1 MQKMRTSPH
10 QIISTD
16 VIATWRK
23 RMEITVTEAA
33 QKEVLTLKENQ
44 ETTIIGVRVKAEAIS
59 PLQANFRLAFVGE
72 GQEEEGDE
80 IIPYE
85 GFNVYIDRESVPFS
99 QDITLD
105 FVDSLMG
112 RGFKIE
118 NPNKVPP
125 HLKGTSAEKIQQIID
140 EKINPSVASHGGHI
154 SLIDVKDNKVYVRF
168 GGGCQGC
175 GMVDVT
181 LKQGVEVLIKEAV
194 PEIEEILDVT
204 EHANGDNPYY
214 QASK

>member
-1 MQKMRTSPH
+1 MK
-10 QIISTD
+10 
-16 VIATWRK
+16 
-23 RMEITVTEAA
+23 ITVTETAR
-33 QKEVLTLKENQ
+33 KEVLTLMENQ
-44 ETTIIGVRVKAEAIS
+44 ETSLIGVRVKAEAIS

-85 GFNVYIDRESVPFS
+85 GFNVYIDKESVPFS